1 MDEVRD
7 NAQHRKKKKETYSKH
22 TAMFKVFNG
31 NSTAINLSTT
41 TISSQSLQFWS
52 PMKVVTTRRF
62 PVIAIKLNVDKATVN

>member
-1 MDEVRD
+1 
-7 NAQHRKKKKETYSKH
+7 
-22 TAMFKVFNG
+22 MFKVFNG

-62 PVIAIKLNVDKATVN
+62 PVIAIQLNVDKATVN